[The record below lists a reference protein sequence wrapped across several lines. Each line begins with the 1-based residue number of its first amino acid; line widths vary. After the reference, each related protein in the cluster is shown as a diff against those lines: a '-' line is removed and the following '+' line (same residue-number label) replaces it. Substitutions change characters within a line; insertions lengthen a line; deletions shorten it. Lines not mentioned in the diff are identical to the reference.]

1 MEGDEMLEDPTN
13 VDFISAELILEQMRE
28 WDTRACVLREWRVS
42 ARERARI
49 HRMHREAFQRYMAF
63 FNEGD

>member
-1 MEGDEMLEDPTN
+1 MDELEDPTN

-28 WDTRACVLREWRVS
+28 WDTRACVLREWRMS

-49 HRMHREAFQRYMAF
+49 HRLRREALQQYMSYF
-63 FNEGD
+63 H